1 MPMIKSTAKK
11 IVSSAIAFAMSIS
24 LSVVAVGAGALGITA
39 ISATGVG
46 MSAANAAPI
55 NVVSNGWTLTVPD
68 LNFTTSSW
76 KFVLTPNSPNFLDDF
91 DSVTLKLKDSKGKE
105 IGSAFDYASMA
116 KDPKLDF
123 TMYVDASDFSKVEST
138 SSFIA
143 TAEIKRGSSS
153 KQANVNITFSVPTTS
168 FPKRPVVF
176 ADYLSFSTDLSTL
189 ELPFPRDCEDLEFK
203 YTVSDPFS
211 EISDIDFSLKD
222 AKGKEIASKSVYSS
236 EKGEQ
241 KGDFS
246 ICDYTVKTATA
257 PFSIDV
263 VIAFDDETGKSKL
276 SKNYKILNSKFPKR
290 PVAFADYLS
299 FSTDLTTLEMP
310 FPKECE
316 ALEFKYTMNDP
327 FSEISD
333 IDFSLIDAKGEEIAS
348 ESAYSSQKGEQ
359 KGDFSVCGYT
369 IKDATAPFSIDVV
382 ITFDDETGKSN
393 LSKNYKILNSKF
405 PKRPVVFADY
415 LTMKT
420 DFANTE
426 IPYPKSCTPFEY
438 QYDLNDPYDEISS
451 LDFSLLDG
459 SGKSLASDFDF
470 AGESKTQTGSISLCD
485 FTIANAVGPFTLKA
499 TIKFSSSNG
508 KPSLESVIPVKI
520 ENPAIKYL
528 TALKAQGVVCVKGST
543 YSVAKSGKCP
553 SGAKAVNFSEPTEL
567 QWNTLTRSPAQVKGK
582 NFVIF
587 GCVAQFDANTG
598 GSKFR
603 AYASKT
609 PTASWL
615 SGVNSM
621 FSGNAKSLLK
631 LKENDAFIAKVNVS
645 GAISYSTIGN
655 KTSVPSFAVRDFVK
669 IGTC

>member
-1 MPMIKSTAKK
+1 MIKSTAKK

-24 LSVVAVGAGALGITA
+24 MSVVAVGAGALGITA

-46 MSAANAAPI
+46 ISAANAAPV

-105 IGSAFDYASMA
+105 IGSTFDYATMA

-123 TMYVDASDFSKVEST
+123 TMYVSASDFSKVETT

-143 TAEIKRGSSS
+143 TAEVIRGSSS
-153 KQANVNITFSVPTTS
+153 KQANVSLTFSVPTTS
-168 FPKRPVVF
+168 FPKRPATY
-176 ADYLSFSTDLSTL
+176 ADYLSFSS
-189 ELPFPRDCEDLEFK
+189 
-203 YTVSDPFS
+203 
-211 EISDIDFSLKD
+211 
-222 AKGKEIASKSVYSS
+222 
-236 EKGEQ
+236 
-241 KGDFS
+241 
-246 ICDYTVKTATA
+246 
-257 PFSIDV
+257 
-263 VIAFDDETGKSKL
+263 
-276 SKNYKILNSKFPKR
+276 
-290 PVAFADYLS
+290 
-299 FSTDLTTLEMP
+299 DLTTLEMP

-316 ALEFKYTMNDP
+316 ALEFKYTINDP

-333 IDFSLIDAKGEEIAS
+333 IDFSLTDAKGEEIAS
-348 ESAYSSQKGEQ
+348 ESAYSSDKGEQ
-359 KGDFSVCGYT
+359 KGDFSVCGYS
-369 IKDATAPFSIDVV
+369 IKDTTAPFSIAVV
-382 ITFDDETGKSN
+382 ISFDDETGKSN
-393 LSKNYKILNSKF
+393 LTKNYNILNSKF

-415 LTMKT
+415 ITMKT
-420 DFANTE
+420 DFATKE

-438 QYDLNDPYDEISS
+438 QYDLNDPYDEVSS

-459 SGKSLASDFDF
+459 AGKTLASDFDF
-470 AGESKTQTGSISLCD
+470 TSDAETQTGSISLCD
-485 FTIANAVGPFTLKA
+485 FTIAKAVGPFTLKA

-520 ENPAIKYL
+520 ENPAVKHL
-528 TALKAQGVVCVKGST
+528 AALNAQGVVCVKGST

-553 SGAKAVNFSEPTEL
+553 SGAKVVSFSEPTEI

-615 SGVNSM
+615 SGVNSI
-621 FSGNAKSLLK
+621 FTGNAKSLLK
-631 LKENDAFIAKVNVS
+631 LKEDDAFIAKVNVS
-645 GAISYSTIGN
+645 GAVSYSTIGN

>member
-153 KQANVNITFSVPTTS
+153 KQANVNLTFSVPTTS
-168 FPKRPVVF
+168 
-176 ADYLSFSTDLSTL
+176 
-189 ELPFPRDCEDLEFK
+189 
-203 YTVSDPFS
+203 
-211 EISDIDFSLKD
+211 
-222 AKGKEIASKSVYSS
+222 
-236 EKGEQ
+236 
-241 KGDFS
+241 
-246 ICDYTVKTATA
+246 
-257 PFSIDV
+257 
-263 VIAFDDETGKSKL
+263 
-276 SKNYKILNSKFPKR
+276 FPKR

-499 TIKFSSSNG
+499 TVKFSSSNG

>member
-153 KQANVNITFSVPTTS
+153 KQANVNLTFSVPTTS
-168 FPKRPVVF
+168 
-176 ADYLSFSTDLSTL
+176 
-189 ELPFPRDCEDLEFK
+189 
-203 YTVSDPFS
+203 
-211 EISDIDFSLKD
+211 
-222 AKGKEIASKSVYSS
+222 
-236 EKGEQ
+236 
-241 KGDFS
+241 
-246 ICDYTVKTATA
+246 
-257 PFSIDV
+257 
-263 VIAFDDETGKSKL
+263 
-276 SKNYKILNSKFPKR
+276 FPKR

-299 FSTDLTTLEMP
+299 FSTDLTTFEMP

-348 ESAYSSQKGEQ
+348 ESAYSSDKGEQ

-615 SGVNSM
+615 SGVNSI

-631 LKENDAFIAKVNVS
+631 LKEDDAFIAKVNVS

>member
-11 IVSSAIAFAMSIS
+11 IVSSTIAFAMSIS

-46 MSAANAAPI
+46 MTAANAAPV
-55 NVVSNGWTLTVPD
+55 NVTSNGWTLTVPD

-153 KQANVNITFSVPTTS
+153 KQANVNLTFSVPTTS
-168 FPKRPVVF
+168 
-176 ADYLSFSTDLSTL
+176 
-189 ELPFPRDCEDLEFK
+189 
-203 YTVSDPFS
+203 
-211 EISDIDFSLKD
+211 
-222 AKGKEIASKSVYSS
+222 
-236 EKGEQ
+236 
-241 KGDFS
+241 
-246 ICDYTVKTATA
+246 
-257 PFSIDV
+257 
-263 VIAFDDETGKSKL
+263 
-276 SKNYKILNSKFPKR
+276 FPKR

-451 LDFSLLDG
+451 LDFALLDG
-459 SGKSLASDFDF
+459 AGKALASDFDF

-615 SGVNSM
+615 SGVNSI

-631 LKENDAFIAKVNVS
+631 LKEDDAFIAKVNVS

>member
-153 KQANVNITFSVPTTS
+153 KQANVNLTFSVPTTS
-168 FPKRPVVF
+168 FPKRPV
-176 ADYLSFSTDLSTL
+176 
-189 ELPFPRDCEDLEFK
+189 
-203 YTVSDPFS
+203 
-211 EISDIDFSLKD
+211 
-222 AKGKEIASKSVYSS
+222 
-236 EKGEQ
+236 
-241 KGDFS
+241 
-246 ICDYTVKTATA
+246 
-257 PFSIDV
+257 
-263 VIAFDDETGKSKL
+263 AF
-276 SKNYKILNSKFPKR
+276 
-290 PVAFADYLS
+290 VDYLS

>member
-153 KQANVNITFSVPTTS
+153 KQANVNLTFSVPTTS
-168 FPKRPVVF
+168 
-176 ADYLSFSTDLSTL
+176 
-189 ELPFPRDCEDLEFK
+189 
-203 YTVSDPFS
+203 
-211 EISDIDFSLKD
+211 
-222 AKGKEIASKSVYSS
+222 
-236 EKGEQ
+236 
-241 KGDFS
+241 
-246 ICDYTVKTATA
+246 
-257 PFSIDV
+257 
-263 VIAFDDETGKSKL
+263 
-276 SKNYKILNSKFPKR
+276 FPKR

-405 PKRPVVFADY
+405 PKRPLVFADY

-451 LDFSLLDG
+451 LDFALLDG
-459 SGKSLASDFDF
+459 AGKALASDFDF

>member
-11 IVSSAIAFAMSIS
+11 IVSSTIAFAMSIS

-68 LNFTTSSW
+68 LTFTTSSW

-153 KQANVNITFSVPTTS
+153 KQANVNLTFSVPTTS
-168 FPKRPVVF
+168 
-176 ADYLSFSTDLSTL
+176 
-189 ELPFPRDCEDLEFK
+189 
-203 YTVSDPFS
+203 
-211 EISDIDFSLKD
+211 
-222 AKGKEIASKSVYSS
+222 
-236 EKGEQ
+236 
-241 KGDFS
+241 
-246 ICDYTVKTATA
+246 
-257 PFSIDV
+257 
-263 VIAFDDETGKSKL
+263 
-276 SKNYKILNSKFPKR
+276 FPKR

-451 LDFSLLDG
+451 LDFALLDG
-459 SGKSLASDFDF
+459 AGKALASDFDF

-553 SGAKAVNFSEPTEL
+553 SGAKAVNFT
-567 QWNTLTRSPAQVKGK
+567 
-582 NFVIF
+582 
-587 GCVAQFDANTG
+587 
-598 GSKFR
+598 
-603 AYASKT
+603 
-609 PTASWL
+609 
-615 SGVNSM
+615 
-621 FSGNAKSLLK
+621 
-631 LKENDAFIAKVNVS
+631 
-645 GAISYSTIGN
+645 
-655 KTSVPSFAVRDFVK
+655 
-669 IGTC
+669 

>member
-153 KQANVNITFSVPTTS
+153 KQANVNLTFSVPTTS
-168 FPKRPVVF
+168 
-176 ADYLSFSTDLSTL
+176 
-189 ELPFPRDCEDLEFK
+189 
-203 YTVSDPFS
+203 
-211 EISDIDFSLKD
+211 
-222 AKGKEIASKSVYSS
+222 
-236 EKGEQ
+236 
-241 KGDFS
+241 
-246 ICDYTVKTATA
+246 
-257 PFSIDV
+257 
-263 VIAFDDETGKSKL
+263 
-276 SKNYKILNSKFPKR
+276 FPKR

-299 FSTDLTTLEMP
+299 FSTDLTALEMP

-553 SGAKAVNFSEPTEL
+553 SGAKAVNFTEPTEL

-615 SGVNSM
+615 SGVNSI

-631 LKENDAFIAKVNVS
+631 LKEDDAFIAKVNVS

>member
-153 KQANVNITFSVPTTS
+153 KQANVNLTFSVPTTS
-168 FPKRPVVF
+168 
-176 ADYLSFSTDLSTL
+176 
-189 ELPFPRDCEDLEFK
+189 
-203 YTVSDPFS
+203 
-211 EISDIDFSLKD
+211 
-222 AKGKEIASKSVYSS
+222 
-236 EKGEQ
+236 
-241 KGDFS
+241 
-246 ICDYTVKTATA
+246 
-257 PFSIDV
+257 
-263 VIAFDDETGKSKL
+263 
-276 SKNYKILNSKFPKR
+276 FPKR

-405 PKRPVVFADY
+405 PKRPLVFADY

>member
-153 KQANVNITFSVPTTS
+153 KQANVNLTFSVPTTS
-168 FPKRPVVF
+168 
-176 ADYLSFSTDLSTL
+176 
-189 ELPFPRDCEDLEFK
+189 
-203 YTVSDPFS
+203 
-211 EISDIDFSLKD
+211 
-222 AKGKEIASKSVYSS
+222 
-236 EKGEQ
+236 
-241 KGDFS
+241 
-246 ICDYTVKTATA
+246 
-257 PFSIDV
+257 
-263 VIAFDDETGKSKL
+263 
-276 SKNYKILNSKFPKR
+276 FPKR

-451 LDFSLLDG
+451 LDFALLDG
-459 SGKSLASDFDF
+459 AGKALASDFDF